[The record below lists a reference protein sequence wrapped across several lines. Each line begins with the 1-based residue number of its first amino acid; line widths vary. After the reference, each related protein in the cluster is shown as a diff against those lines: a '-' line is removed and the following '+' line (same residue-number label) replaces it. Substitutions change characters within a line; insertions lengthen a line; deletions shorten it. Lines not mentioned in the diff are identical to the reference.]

1 MQSSMGVCRR
11 TVPTVRLL
19 YTPRSFALFS
29 DPQTVTINTV
39 ANTLPRVS
47 VGDRRASYVKDDE
60 TVTLSIAH
68 AATNK
73 GRVRRQVRL
82 DLKKMASDPF
92 IAGNQREVSC
102 SIYLVIDEP
111 DDAVFTNTELLNNSK
126 GLLGWLS
133 DANVTKV
140 IAGES

>member
-1 MQSSMGVCRR
+1 M
-11 TVPTVRLL
+11 
-19 YTPRSFALFS
+19 FS